1 MARGLFEEAYLSL
14 PPWDIG
20 RPQGEIIRLA
30 EKGQIRGAVL
40 DAGCGTGE
48 NALFLANQGYEVT
61 GIDAVEAAIRKAK
74 EKSRERRVPAV
85 FLEWDALEISG
96 LGKRFDTVID
106 CGLFHV
112 FSDEERPLY
121 VQELSSILVPGGTFR
136 MLCFSEM
143 ESGDW
148 GPRRVTQRRF
158 GRPSTEA
165 GRWTR
170 SGKRFSRQTWG
181 RKGAGRGSR
190 RSHGNERRRIRHG
203 SHRGVQRRGDRH
215 CDHLLALKRKIPRK
229 EKRR

>member
-1 MARGLFEEAYLSL
+1 MGRESFEEAYLSL

-30 EKGQIRGAVL
+30 EEGEIRGAVL

-48 NALFLANQGYEVT
+48 NALFLSDLGYEVT
-61 GIDAVEAAIRKAK
+61 GIDAAGAAIRKAK
-74 EKSRERRVPAV
+74 EKSRGRRVPAV

-121 VQELSSILVPGGTFR
+121 VEGLSLVLVPGGTFW

-143 ESGDW
+143 EPGDW
-148 GPRRVTQRRF
+148 GPRRVTQREIREAFDRGWRVDSIREARF
-158 GRPSTEA
+158 ETNLGPECCRAWLSSM
-165 GRWTR
+165 TR
-170 SGKRFSRQTWG
+170 
-181 RKGAGRGSR
+181 
-190 RSHGNERRRIRHG
+190 E
-203 SHRGVQRRGDRH
+203 
-215 CDHLLALKRKIPRK
+215 
-229 EKRR
+229 

>member
-30 EKGQIRGAVL
+30 EKGEIRGAVL

-96 LGKRFDTVID
+96 LGRRFDTVID

-112 FSDEERPLY
+112 FSNEERPVY

-148 GPRRVTQRRF
+148 GPRRVTQREIREAFDRGWKVNSIREARF
-158 GRPSTEA
+158 ETNLGPEGCRAWLSSI
-165 GRWTR
+165 TR
-170 SGKRFSRQTWG
+170 
-181 RKGAGRGSR
+181 
-190 RSHGNERRRIRHG
+190 E
-203 SHRGVQRRGDRH
+203 
-215 CDHLLALKRKIPRK
+215 
-229 EKRR
+229 

>member
-1 MARGLFEEAYLSL
+1 MGRESFEEAYLSL

-30 EKGQIRGAVL
+30 EEGEIRGAVL

-48 NALFLANQGYEVT
+48 NALFLSDLGYEVT
-61 GIDAVEAAIRKAK
+61 GIDAAGAAIRKAK
-74 EKSRERRVPAV
+74 EKSRGRRVPAV

-121 VQELSSILVPGGTFR
+121 VEGLSLVLVPGGAFQ

-143 ESGDW
+143 EPGDW
-148 GPRRVTQRRF
+148 GPRRVTQREIREAFDRGWKVDSIREARF
-158 GRPSTEA
+158 ETNLGPA
-165 GRWTR
+165 GCRAWLSSITR
-170 SGKRFSRQTWG
+170 
-181 RKGAGRGSR
+181 
-190 RSHGNERRRIRHG
+190 E
-203 SHRGVQRRGDRH
+203 
-215 CDHLLALKRKIPRK
+215 
-229 EKRR
+229 

>member
-1 MARGLFEEAYLSL
+1 MVRGLFVEAYLSL

-30 EKGQIRGAVL
+30 EEGEIRGAVL

-48 NALFLANQGYEVT
+48 NALFLANLGYEVT
-61 GIDAVEAAIRKAK
+61 GIDAVGAAIRKAN
-74 EKSRERRVPAV
+74 EKSRGRRVPAV

-121 VQELSSILVPGGTFR
+121 VVGLCSILPTGGTYR

-143 ESGDW
+143 EPGDW
-148 GPRRVTQRRF
+148 GPRRVTQKEICDAFARGWKITSIREVRF
-158 GRPSTEA
+158 ETNLGPEGCRAWLSSI
-165 GRWTR
+165 TR
-170 SGKRFSRQTWG
+170 
-181 RKGAGRGSR
+181 
-190 RSHGNERRRIRHG
+190 E
-203 SHRGVQRRGDRH
+203 
-215 CDHLLALKRKIPRK
+215 
-229 EKRR
+229 

>member
-20 RPQGEIIRLA
+20 RPQGEIIRLT
-30 EKGQIRGAVL
+30 EKGEIRGAVL

-48 NALFLANQGYEVT
+48 NSLFLANQGYDVT

-148 GPRRVTQRRF
+148 GPRRVTQREIRDAFDRGWKVDSIQEARF
-158 GRPSTEA
+158 ETNLGPEGCRAWLSSI
-165 GRWTR
+165 TR
-170 SGKRFSRQTWG
+170 
-181 RKGAGRGSR
+181 
-190 RSHGNERRRIRHG
+190 E
-203 SHRGVQRRGDRH
+203 
-215 CDHLLALKRKIPRK
+215 
-229 EKRR
+229 

>member
-1 MARGLFEEAYLSL
+1 MARGVFEEAYLSL

-30 EKGQIRGAVL
+30 EEGEIRGVVL

-48 NALFLANQGYEVT
+48 NALFLAGRGCEVT
-61 GIDAVEAAIRKAK
+61 GIDAVGIAIRKAK
-74 EKSRERRVPAV
+74 EKSRERRVPVV

-121 VQELSSILVPGGTFR
+121 VAGLSSVLVPGGTLR

-143 ESGDW
+143 EPGDW
-148 GPRRVTQRRF
+148 GPRRVTQREIREAFDGGWKVGPIREARF
-158 GRPSTEA
+158 ETNLGSDGCRAWLSSI
-165 GRWTR
+165 TR
-170 SGKRFSRQTWG
+170 
-181 RKGAGRGSR
+181 
-190 RSHGNERRRIRHG
+190 E
-203 SHRGVQRRGDRH
+203 
-215 CDHLLALKRKIPRK
+215 
-229 EKRR
+229 

>member
-30 EKGQIRGAVL
+30 EKGEIRGAVL

-121 VQELSSILVPGGTFR
+121 VQELRSILVPGGTFR

-148 GPRRVTQRRF
+148 GPRRVTQREIREAFDRGWKVNSIQEARF
-158 GRPSTEA
+158 ETNLGPEGCRAWLS
-165 GRWTR
+165 
-170 SGKRFSRQTWG
+170 SISR
-181 RKGAGRGSR
+181 
-190 RSHGNERRRIRHG
+190 E
-203 SHRGVQRRGDRH
+203 
-215 CDHLLALKRKIPRK
+215 
-229 EKRR
+229 

>member
-1 MARGLFEEAYLSL
+1 MARRLFEEAYLSL

-30 EKGQIRGAVL
+30 EDGEIRGAVL

-48 NALFLANQGYEVT
+48 NALFLASLGYEVT
-61 GIDAVEAAIRKAK
+61 GIDAAGAAIRKAK
-74 EKSRERRVPAV
+74 EKSRGRRVPAV

-121 VQELSSILVPGGTFR
+121 VEGLGSILSPGGILR

-143 ESGDW
+143 EPGDW
-148 GPRRVTQRRF
+148 GPRRVTQREIREAFDRGWRVDSIREARF
-158 GRPSTEA
+158 ETNLGPECCRAWLSSM
-165 GRWTR
+165 TR
-170 SGKRFSRQTWG
+170 
-181 RKGAGRGSR
+181 
-190 RSHGNERRRIRHG
+190 E
-203 SHRGVQRRGDRH
+203 
-215 CDHLLALKRKIPRK
+215 
-229 EKRR
+229 

>member
-30 EKGQIRGAVL
+30 ENGEIRGAVL

-74 EKSRERRVPAV
+74 QKSRERRVPAV
-85 FLEWDALEISG
+85 FLKWDALEISG

-112 FSDEERPLY
+112 FSDEERPRY

-148 GPRRVTQRRF
+148 GPRRVTQREIREAFDRGWKVDSIQEARF
-158 GRPSTEA
+158 ETNLGPEGCRAWLSSI
-165 GRWTR
+165 TR
-170 SGKRFSRQTWG
+170 
-181 RKGAGRGSR
+181 
-190 RSHGNERRRIRHG
+190 E
-203 SHRGVQRRGDRH
+203 
-215 CDHLLALKRKIPRK
+215 
-229 EKRR
+229 

>member
-30 EKGQIRGAVL
+30 EKGEIRGAVL

-121 VQELSSILVPGGTFR
+121 VEGLSMVLVPGGTFR

-143 ESGDW
+143 EPGDW
-148 GPRRVTQRRF
+148 GPRRVTQREIREAFDRGWRVDSIQEARF
-158 GRPSTEA
+158 ETNLGPEGCRAWLSSI
-165 GRWTR
+165 TR
-170 SGKRFSRQTWG
+170 
-181 RKGAGRGSR
+181 
-190 RSHGNERRRIRHG
+190 E
-203 SHRGVQRRGDRH
+203 
-215 CDHLLALKRKIPRK
+215 
-229 EKRR
+229 

>member
-1 MARGLFEEAYLSL
+1 MGKGSFEEAYLSL

-30 EKGQIRGAVL
+30 EEGEIQGAVL

-48 NALFLANQGYEVT
+48 NALFLSDLGYEVT
-61 GIDAVEAAIRKAK
+61 GIDAAGAAIRKAK
-74 EKSRERRVPAV
+74 EKSRGRRVPAV

-121 VQELSSILVPGGTFR
+121 VDGLSLVLVPGGTFR

-143 ESGDW
+143 EPGDW
-148 GPRRVTQRRF
+148 GPRRVTQREIREAFDRGWRVDSIREARF
-158 GRPSTEA
+158 ETNLGPESCRAWLSSM
-165 GRWTR
+165 TR
-170 SGKRFSRQTWG
+170 
-181 RKGAGRGSR
+181 
-190 RSHGNERRRIRHG
+190 E
-203 SHRGVQRRGDRH
+203 
-215 CDHLLALKRKIPRK
+215 
-229 EKRR
+229 

>member
-1 MARGLFEEAYLSL
+1 LSL

-30 EKGQIRGAVL
+30 EEGEIRGAVL

-61 GIDAVEAAIRKAK
+61 GIDAIGAAIRKAK
-74 EKSRERRVPAV
+74 EKSRGRRVPAV
-85 FLEWDALEISG
+85 FLEWDALEISR

-121 VQELSSILVPGGTFR
+121 VEGLSSILIPGGTFR

-143 ESGDW
+143 EPGDW
-148 GPRRVTQRRF
+148 GPRRVTQREIREAFDRGWRVDSIREARF
-158 GRPSTEA
+158 ETNLGPECCRAWLSSI
-165 GRWTR
+165 TR
-170 SGKRFSRQTWG
+170 
-181 RKGAGRGSR
+181 
-190 RSHGNERRRIRHG
+190 E
-203 SHRGVQRRGDRH
+203 
-215 CDHLLALKRKIPRK
+215 
-229 EKRR
+229 

>member
-1 MARGLFEEAYLSL
+1 MARGMFEEAYLSL

-30 EKGQIRGAVL
+30 EKGEIRGAVL

-96 LGKRFDTVID
+96 LRKRFDTIID

-112 FSDEERPLY
+112 FSDKERPLY

-148 GPRRVTQRRF
+148 GPRRVTQREIREAFDRGWKVDSIQEARF
-158 GRPSTEA
+158 ETNLGPEGCRAWLSSI
-165 GRWTR
+165 TR
-170 SGKRFSRQTWG
+170 
-181 RKGAGRGSR
+181 
-190 RSHGNERRRIRHG
+190 E
-203 SHRGVQRRGDRH
+203 
-215 CDHLLALKRKIPRK
+215 
-229 EKRR
+229 

>member
-1 MARGLFEEAYLSL
+1 MVRELFEEAYLSL

-30 EKGQIRGAVL
+30 AEGEIRGVVL

-48 NALFLANQGYEVT
+48 NALFLANLGYEVT
-61 GIDAVEAAIRKAK
+61 GFDAVGEAIRKAK

-121 VQELSSILVPGGTFR
+121 VKGLSSILVSGGTIR

-143 ESGDW
+143 EPGNW
-148 GPRRVTQRRF
+148 GPRRVTQNEIREVFARGWRVASIREARF
-158 GRPSTEA
+158 ETNLGPEGCRAWLSSI
-165 GRWTR
+165 TR
-170 SGKRFSRQTWG
+170 
-181 RKGAGRGSR
+181 
-190 RSHGNERRRIRHG
+190 E
-203 SHRGVQRRGDRH
+203 
-215 CDHLLALKRKIPRK
+215 
-229 EKRR
+229 